1 MTPEG
6 KIVAFIRRRVKAMGG
21 LVRKCSWEGHAGAPD
36 LLVMLSGRHFWV
48 ECKAP
53 GEKPRPI
60 QIREIELMKSTGG
73 CEVYVCDSLEA
84 FNAVLEAPH
93 E

>member
-1 MTPEG
+1 MAPEG
-6 KIVAFIRRRVKAMGG
+6 KVVAAIRRRVKAMGG

-36 LLVMLSGRHFWV
+36 LLVMLSG
-48 ECKAP
+48 P

-60 QIREIELMKSTGG
+60 QLREIGLMKSAGG

-84 FNAVLEAPH
+84 FNAVLEVPH